1 MTAPI
6 PAARPNAAPPA
17 SPLPW
22 FHALAD
28 FLREGPA
35 VLVTV
40 ARLQG
45 STPRETGAAM
55 VVGKQGFADTIGGGH
70 LEWVALEEARRLL
83 GEGQAHPE
91 AAQPPRLVS
100 YSLAATLGQCCG
112 GTLWLLY
119 EVIAPDALAAWQE
132 VSRAL
137 ARGDSWRREVVGP
150 LTDRDARALSRGT
163 PLEGPEHKDSL
174 PGIGAKAE
182 ATPLSAHQTWE
193 AAPCQGLHPLPGNAG
208 WLAPELRVGSAPAP
222 SATPSPAY
230 FRYRETLTDRALPL
244 MIFGAGHV
252 GAALVR
258 ALSLLDVR
266 ITWVDCRPELFPG
279 DLPPRVTPLV
289 LEDGEDLPG
298 AAQQAQ
304 PGTYFLVL
312 THNHDLDYAICEA
325 IFRRQDYAYFG
336 LIGSATKRARFEHR
350 LVARGLDPARL
361 GELTCPIGIPGIG
374 GKEPAVIAASVV
386 AQILQVRDACR
397 ASARPP
403 ESLPTDASAS
413 VKTSVS
419 GPAAPA
425 TLFNQL
431 SDFSR

>member
-1 MTAPI
+1 MTTPAPT
-6 PAARPNAAPPA
+6 PNALPLA

-22 FHALAD
+22 FHALAE
-28 FLREGPA
+28 FLPRGPA

-55 VVGKQGFADTIGGGH
+55 VVGPRGFADTIGGGH
-70 LEWVALEEARRLL
+70 LEWVAQEEARRLL
-83 GEGQAHPE
+83 AERTAHPE
-91 AAQPPRLVS
+91 GAQPPRLMP

-119 EVIAPDALAAWQE
+119 EVISPDQLGQWQE
-132 VSRAL
+132 VSQAL
-137 ARGDSWRREVVGP
+137 ARGEQWRREVVGP
-150 LTDRDARALSRGT
+150 LTDRDACALSRGMA
-163 PLEGPEHKDSL
+163 PEGPWHKDSPL
-174 PGIGAKAE
+174 GTDAE
-182 ATPLSAHQTWE
+182 AEPGPLSAHQTWE
-193 AAPCQGLHPLPGNAG
+193 SAPCQGLHPLPPTAG
-208 WLAPELRVGSAPAP
+208 WLAPELRAWSAPVP
-222 SATPSPAY
+222 QSPPVPAY
-230 FRYRETLTDRALPL
+230 FRYRETLADRALPL

-266 ITWVDCRPELFPG
+266 ITWVDCRPELFSG

-289 LEDGEDLPG
+289 VEEGEDLPG

-325 IFRRQDYAYFG
+325 IFQRQDYAYFG

-361 GELTCPIGIPGIG
+361 AELTCPIGIPGIG

-386 AQILQVRDACR
+386 AQILQVRDARR

-403 ESLPTDASAS
+403 ESLLPEAPRSDRTGEP
-413 VKTSVS
+413 
-419 GPAAPA
+419 GPATPAP
-425 TLFNQL
+425 TFNQL